1 MANKILVAVQD
12 GLKEPEWLAKI
23 ESFEQKI
30 LERLEY
36 DGEEISITFCDN
48 DMIQELNREYR
59 EIDNPTD
66 ILSFELGEKYT
77 DENGEEW
84 FSAGDM
90 IISLDMLPVNA
101 AYFEEDE
108 NEELKRL
115 LIHGTL
121 HLNGY
126 DHGEEHIEKGSAPSD
141 PMLVLQ
147 ENVLSEFKD
156 VKIINTK

>member
-12 GLKEPEWLAKI
+12 GLKEPEWIDKI
-23 ESFEQKI
+23 ESFERKI
-30 LERLEY
+30 LEELKF
-36 DGEEISITFCDN
+36 DGQEISITFCDN

-66 ILSFELGEKYT
+66 ILSFEIGESYT

-84 FSAGDM
+84 FNAGDM
-90 IISLDMLPVNA
+90 IISLDTLPENA
-101 AYFEEDE
+101 RYFEVDE

-121 HLNGY
+121 HLKGY
-126 DHGEEHIEKGSAPSD
+126 DHGEEHIEKDVISTD

-147 ENVLSEFKD
+147 ENVLNKFKD
-156 VKIINTK
+156 VKIINS